1 MEQEIILN
9 EHNKQECPPKH
20 TVRCKVEQDDILDFQ
35 KLITKESFRHPKAY
49 MMPIAGLLFC
59 VSLLSNSGLAMW
71 YLYII
76 PYLIA
81 FPIGVPF
88 IWRKNTKK
96 AFNRMKDMGQLEYE
110 IRFYDAYFV
119 TTTAAGWQKTEYE
132 QLNKICVSDNALFL
146 MPSPSSAIIVPKDS
160 LTDEILDFLISIQT
174 ASPNKNAA
182 KKK

>member
-1 MEQEIILN
+1 MEQEIIFGARD
-9 EHNKQECPPKH
+9 EQEYPSKH
-20 TVRCKVEQDDILDFQ
+20 TARCRIEQNDILDFQ

-49 MMPIAGLLFC
+49 LMPIAGLLFC
-59 VSLLSNSGLAMW
+59 MSVLSNSGLAMW

-81 FPIGVPF
+81 IPIGVPF
-88 IWRKNTKK
+88 IWRKNAKK

-110 IRFYDAYFV
+110 ISFYDAYFV

-146 MPSPSSAIIVPKDS
+146 MPSPSSATIVPKNS

-174 ASPNKNAA
+174 ASLNRNAA

>member
-9 EHNKQECPPKH
+9 EHNKQEYPPKH
-20 TVRCKVEQDDILDFQ
+20 TIRCKVEQDDILDFQ

-59 VSLLSNSGLAMW
+59 MSLLSNSGLAMW

-110 IRFYDAYFV
+110 ISFYDAYFV

-146 MPSPSSAIIVPKDS
+146 MPSPSSAIIAPKDS